1 MAAKKRTR
9 PVIAIDGPVGAG
21 KSTVARRL
29 ASEIGFTYLNTG
41 AMYRAVAI
49 AARQAGIAPDSPD
62 LAQRL
67 SLVLDPLSIRF
78 EGDELLLNGR
88 EVSDELTNPLISD
101 LASRFSTITAVR
113 TRLRGLQREAGAN
126 GGVVMEGRDIGT
138 AVFPDAEFK
147 FYLDADARVRARR
160 RYLELKSKGAE
171 IECDDVFKQLIER
184 DRRDSG
190 RAVAPLMRA
199 DDAIVIDC
207 SGLTIEQVVDQIKSQ
222 IQRGDS
228 SAIRT

>member
-49 AARQAGIAPDSPD
+49 AARKAGIAPDSPD

-67 SLVLDPLSIRF
+67 SLVLDPISIRF
-78 EGDELLLNGR
+78 EGDELLLNGH
-88 EVSDELTNPLISD
+88 EVSGELTNPLISD
-101 LASRFSTITAVR
+101 LASRFSTIAAVR
-113 TRLRGLQREAGAN
+113 TRLRELQREAGAN
-126 GGVVMEGRDIGT
+126 GGVVMEGRDIAT

-171 IECDDVFKQLIER
+171 VECDDVFKQLIER

-190 RAVAPLMRA
+190 REIAPLMRA

-222 IQRGDS
+222 IQRSDS